1 MICSIFNRKF
11 LSLILLV
18 LIFSSC
24 VSRKNMVYFRNVDQL
39 RESVER
45 NRNDNLQIQ
54 ADDELTIRVSAP
66 EQDAA
71 IPFNLTQS
79 IASQMGMGGAVE
91 LETYL
96 VSDNGTIEFPV
107 IGTVEVNG
115 LTTIQLAEKI
125 KGLISEYVK
134 DPLVNV
140 RILNFQISVL
150 GEVNRPGTFSI
161 DDDHINLSKAIAM
174 AGDLT
179 IFGRRENI
187 LIMGEEEGV
196 KTYAYLDLTDANVVN
211 SPYYN
216 LRQNDV
222 IYVEPRASRRQSAGS
237 TGVAATYLSLA
248 SVLASL
254 VILFTN

>member
-11 LSLILLV
+11 LPFILLV
-18 LIFSSC
+18 ITLSSC

-71 IPFNLTQS
+71 IPFNLTKS
-79 IASQMGMGGAVE
+79 IASKMGMGGAVE

-96 VSDNGTIEFPV
+96 VADNGTIEFPV
-107 IGTVEVNG
+107 IGTVEVSG

-140 RILNFQISVL
+140 RILNFQVSVL

-222 IYVEPRASRRQSAGS
+222 IYVEPRSSRRQSAGS
-237 TGVAATYLSLA
+237 TGIAATYLSLA

-254 VILFTN
+254 VILFTK